1 MKEIVILS
9 GKGGTGKTSI
19 AASLAVLASTKVLA
33 DCDVDAPDLHLL
45 LKPVQRDSGEFWGM
59 SKAAIDP
66 KLCTG
71 CGLCAELCRFGAI
84 AARSDALQPGKKR
97 AEIFAV
103 DPLSCEG
110 CGFCTRACPVQAARL
125 VDNLSGHW
133 FISDT
138 AYGPLVHARLGVA
151 EENSGKLVAT
161 VKKMAREEAKRLA
174 VTTIIVDGPPGIGC
188 PVISSLSGACSALI
202 VAEPTLSGKH
212 DLERAVGL
220 AQHFG
225 VPVFACI
232 NKFDIDTD
240 NTRQIESYC
249 DSHGVPVLARV
260 PFDHAVT
267 ESIVARIPLVEYSRG
282 RAAREVERLWLEL
295 ERVAPDRQSGGN

>member
-19 AASLAVLASTKVLA
+19 AASFAVLASSKVLV

-45 LKPVQRDSGEFWGM
+45 LKPVQRESGEFWGM
-59 SKAAIDP
+59 NKATIDP
-66 KLCTG
+66 EVCTG
-71 CGLCAELCRFGAI
+71 CGLCADVCRFGAI
-84 AARSDALQPGKKR
+84 AGRSITQSTGPGKDVYV
-97 AEIFAV
+97 V
-103 DPLSCEG
+103 DRLACEG
-110 CGFCTRACPVQAARL
+110 CGFCVRACPVQAARS
-125 VDNLSGHW
+125 VENLSGHW

-174 VTTIIVDGPPGIGC
+174 VNTIIVDGPPGIGC

-202 VAEPTLSGKH
+202 ITEPTLSGKH
-212 DLERAVGL
+212 DMERAVGL

-225 VPVFACI
+225 VPTFACI
-232 NKFDIDTD
+232 NKFDIDPD
-240 NTRQIESYC
+240 NAREIERFC

-260 PFDHAVT
+260 PFDDAVT
-267 ESIVARIPLVEYSRG
+267 DAIVARVPLVEYSQG
-282 RAAREVERLWLEL
+282 RAAREVEKLWTSL
-295 ERVAPDRQSGGN
+295 ERAVPDRQSGGN

>member
-1 MKEIVILS
+1 VKEIVILS

-19 AASLAVLASTKVLA
+19 AASFAVLASSKVLA

-45 LKPVQRDSGEFWGM
+45 LKPVPRESGEFWGM

-66 KLCTG
+66 RLCTG
-71 CGLCAELCRFGAI
+71 CGLCAEVCRFGAI
-84 AARSDALQPGKKR
+84 AARSGAPQPGKKR
-97 AEIFAV
+97 AGTFAV

-125 VDNLSGHW
+125 VDNLAGQW

-138 AYGPLVHARLGVA
+138 DYGPLVHARLGVA

-161 VKKMAREEAKRLA
+161 VKKMAREEARRLA
-174 VTTIIVDGPPGIGC
+174 LNTIIVDGPPGLGC

-202 VAEPTLSGKH
+202 VTEPTLSGKH
-212 DLERAVGL
+212 DLERTVGL

-225 VPVFACI
+225 VPAFACI
-232 NKFDIDTD
+232 NKFDIDAE
-240 NTRQIESYC
+240 NAREIERFC
-249 DSHGVPVLARV
+249 DSRGVPVLARV
-260 PFDHAVT
+260 PFDDAVT
-267 ESIVARIPLVEYSRG
+267 GAIVARVPLVEYSRG
-282 RAAREVERLWLEL
+282 RAAREIARLWLEL
-295 ERVAPDRQSGGN
+295 ERLAPDRQSGGN